1 MDDPEQQMT
10 RKPDD
15 KEPLAGLAFK
25 IMADQFQV
33 LPPPPSFA
41 FIIPVEPGSSLVLE
55 HVKQQAVLK
64 LQVVAQGPTLL
75 SPHYS
80 TNCHANCVTVNPPIC
95 CVVVIQQHNI
105 ITRCVW
111 CISLLPFWMLLS
123 AACQRLILP
132 VD

>member
-1 MDDPEQQMT
+1 VAPHQVSADWQQAVGVVVQGTAVDDPEQQMT

-33 LPPPPSFA
+33 LPPPPPPSFA

-64 LQVVAQGPTLL
+64 LQVVW
-75 SPHYS
+75 
-80 TNCHANCVTVNPPIC
+80 
-95 CVVVIQQHNI
+95 
-105 ITRCVW
+105 RK
-111 CISLLPFWMLLS
+111 
-123 AACQRLILP
+123 
-132 VD
+132 D